1 MTPKLPRSLGAIT
14 PRPTV
19 SVKTFT
25 GRVPTQTRAEAQA
38 PTHAP
43 RSTGAE
49 PSASTPEL
57 PDPQGSRA
65 SVRDVQ
71 AAAAALNHT
80 EGDVSGFMAYYLLQ
94 KTQMRTLETQGA
106 VQRAAQHSQF
116 SGRTSEVRHTVDQIA
131 GQSRSALISVG
142 GSLATMGISML
153 MASSDSMTLRSPL
166 GQLHALTSPF
176 VNVADRCIPFFG
188 GVAKSN
194 KATIALKEDSQ
205 GIQAA
210 SQLLETAKA
219 AMDQAREEL
228 RNSTQL
234 VTGYLQRWSDVSD
247 RMTR

>member
-1 MTPKLPRSLGAIT
+1 MTPISKPHGPATQRPAMPIKPYRGPVPAKLRVDAQT
-14 PRPTV
+14 P
-19 SVKTFT
+19 
-25 GRVPTQTRAEAQA
+25 A
-38 PTHAP
+38 HAP
-43 RSTGAE
+43 RVMAPTPTAN
-49 PSASTPEL
+49 TPEL
-57 PDPQGSRA
+57 PDAKGARA
-65 SVRDVQ
+65 PVRDVQ
-71 AAAAALNHT
+71 AAAAALGG
-80 EGDVSGFMAYYLLQ
+80 ESGDVSGFLDYYLLQ
-94 KTQMRTLETQGA
+94 KTKMRTLETQGA

-116 SGRTSEVRHTVDQIA
+116 SGRTREVRHTMDQIA

-142 GSLATMGISML
+142 GSLATVGISML
-153 MASSDSMTLRSPL
+153 MASSDSQSLRSPL

-176 VNVADRCIPFFG
+176 VNVADRCVPFFG

-205 GIQAA
+205 GIAAA

-219 AMDQAREEL
+219 ALEQAREEI